1 MVMIFPDI
9 AQYRQEKINWKAHG
23 EPKRSDERVIEIYET
38 HCKPCDKYIPILE
51 EVGQCGKCSCIL
63 RKDGERMN
71 KILWATTRCP
81 LTMEEDGQEPKWVE
95 EPGYEQKKTEQ
106 DIPAPPSN
114 SCGCG

>member
-1 MVMIFPDI
+1 MIFPDI

-23 EPKRSDERVIEIYET
+23 EPRRTEARIQELYQICE
-38 HCKPCDKYIPILE
+38 PCEHYIPLLE
-51 EVGQCGKCSCIL
+51 SVGQCGQCSCIL
-63 RKDGERMN
+63 RRDGERMN
-71 KILWATTRCP
+71 KLAWATTRCP
-81 LTMEEDGQEPKWVE
+81 IDKWVE